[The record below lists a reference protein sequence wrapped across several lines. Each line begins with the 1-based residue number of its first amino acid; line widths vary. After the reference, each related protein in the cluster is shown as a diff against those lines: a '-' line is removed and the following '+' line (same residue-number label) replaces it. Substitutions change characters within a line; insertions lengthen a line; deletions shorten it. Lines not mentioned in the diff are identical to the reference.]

1 MFSLLN
7 KFVGDKQMI
16 VYHIDRN
23 NTLKEGLE
31 IQLKLLNN
39 SNNFFVQ
46 TLFPDGLSMH
56 GLHYVDET
64 LQHNQGN
71 LAEYYSLE
79 YEYELVRRIY
89 FSKLPSRFQSFF
101 ALRNLDQIKQWN
113 DVFSNQDIVWEV
125 EIENSF
131 FIERDSNLLRPTL
144 TKEESNNNEILHFS
158 PNNSF
163 YYSYLYWNGAR
174 TETPRAELL
183 IPLNQQS
190 IKIKGIVGTVD
201 SI

>member
-1 MFSLLN
+1 
-7 KFVGDKQMI
+7 MI

-101 ALRNLDQIKQWN
+101 ALRNLDQNKA
-113 DVFSNQDIVWEV
+113 V
-125 EIENSF
+125 E
-131 FIERDSNLLRPTL
+131 
-144 TKEESNNNEILHFS
+144 
-158 PNNSF
+158 
-163 YYSYLYWNGAR
+163 
-174 TETPRAELL
+174 
-183 IPLNQQS
+183 
-190 IKIKGIVGTVD
+190 
-201 SI
+201 

>member
-1 MFSLLN
+1 
-7 KFVGDKQMI
+7 MI

-174 TETPRAELL
+174 TETTRAELL

>member
-1 MFSLLN
+1 
-7 KFVGDKQMI
+7 MI

-89 FSKLPSRFQSFF
+89 FLNYR
-101 ALRNLDQIKQWN
+101 LDFN
-113 DVFSNQDIVWEV
+113 HF
-125 EIENSF
+125 
-131 FIERDSNLLRPTL
+131 LHL
-144 TKEESNNNEILHFS
+144 EIL
-158 PNNSF
+158 
-163 YYSYLYWNGAR
+163 
-174 TETPRAELL
+174 
-183 IPLNQQS
+183 
-190 IKIKGIVGTVD
+190 IK
-201 SI
+201 

>member
-1 MFSLLN
+1 
-7 KFVGDKQMI
+7 MI

-144 TKEESNNNEILHFS
+144 TKEESNNN
-158 PNNSF
+158 SF
-163 YYSYLYWNGAR
+163 YYSYLYWNGTR